1 MTHEGYLRNL
11 LVRKAYKTGEII
23 IDIITSTQIDFDL
36 SEYVELLKK
45 QITRVLLT
53 EFYIP

>member
-45 QITRVLLT
+45 QITRELLT